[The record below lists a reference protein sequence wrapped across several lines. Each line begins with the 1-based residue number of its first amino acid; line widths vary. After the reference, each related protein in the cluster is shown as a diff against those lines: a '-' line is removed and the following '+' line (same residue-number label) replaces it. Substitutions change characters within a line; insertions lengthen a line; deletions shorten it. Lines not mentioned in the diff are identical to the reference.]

1 MAEGQPAL
9 GDKPPHP
16 AHPAHPAH
24 PHGNQTPKAP
34 KGSHPVAY
42 KAKGTIKAID
52 PATEKLTV
60 TVGSRPGDT
69 NAHARSWAGND
80 VSFDLNGAI

>member
-1 MAEGQPAL
+1 MTSRRIQPIRRILRIRTATR
-9 GDKPPHP
+9 HP
-16 AHPAHPAH
+16 RRQRAA
-24 PHGNQTPKAP
+24 N
-34 KGSHPVAY
+34 PVAY